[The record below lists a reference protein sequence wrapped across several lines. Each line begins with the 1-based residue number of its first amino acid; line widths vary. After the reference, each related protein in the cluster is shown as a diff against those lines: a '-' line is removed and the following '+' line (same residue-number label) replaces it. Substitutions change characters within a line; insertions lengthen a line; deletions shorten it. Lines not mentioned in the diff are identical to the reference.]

1 MAFFDKAK
9 KGITNIFKKQ
19 VPKALGAQ
27 YCETSMTRRAMTS
40 DCTLTL
46 SAKTEQVKEKMT
58 KDLEVLVK
66 KYIDKPEKLV
76 QLLQMK
82 GVKIYRLPNA
92 DKFLSKMNEEEGF
105 IPPQKG
111 FKALALN
118 IFVGALC
125 ENKIAF
131 SFKTKEMIIL
141 NSQSIDIY
149 TIARALY
156 KYKGFKNNL
165 PGYDYKSQEIFKKVY
180 SSGNNDSQLE
190 NVSFKDICACK
201 EALARDLESINFT
214 IKLSIEYEN
223 SKKALKKLKETNSI
237 NV

>member
-9 KGITNIFKKQ
+9 KGITNIFKK
-19 VPKALGAQ
+19 KASKTLGAQ

-58 KDLEVLVK
+58 KDLEILVK
-66 KYIDKPEKLV
+66 KYIDNPEKLV
-76 QLLQMK
+76 QFLKMK
-82 GVKIYRLPNA
+82 GVKVYKLPNA
-92 DKFLSKMNEEEGF
+92 DKFLAKIKEEEGF
-105 IPPQKG
+105 LSPQKG
-111 FKALALN
+111 LKALVLN

-125 ENKIAF
+125 ENKIEI
-131 SFKTKEMIIL
+131 SFKTKEMMIF
-141 NSQSIDIY
+141 NTQPIDIY
-149 TIARALY
+149 TVARALY

-180 SSGNNDSQLE
+180 ASGNNDSQLA

-237 NV
+237 NI